1 MDGVRPLGYLAF
13 EDDSGNADFVR
24 PADMENVLST
34 KSIRLVFLPAC
45 QSSVVGGESLFGGV
59 GPGLIRAGMPAVVA
73 MQFSMPVN
81 AAITF
86 AQSFY
91 KTLAQGETVAR
102 AVAQGR
108 RRLFRDETWY
118 IPTLYLRSQDDEGRL
133 FGT

>member
-1 MDGVRPLGYLAF
+1 
-13 EDDSGNADFVR
+13 
-24 PADMENVLST
+24 
-34 KSIRLVFLPAC
+34 
-45 QSSVVGGESLFGGV
+45 
-59 GPGLIRAGMPAVVA
+59 
-73 MQFSMPVN
+73 MPVN

-133 FGT
+133 FDA